1 MNTTEHYQL
10 NQWEGSDRIMREDF
24 NADNRKT
31 EEALTELA
39 DTVARKVGQAE
50 VDATLKWVKIG
61 ENVLSGSAYEVPV
74 TISNAEDYRFFL
86 AVFNITG
93 AQTVGFRW
101 TGYNDGI
108 SLGYVDRGEVIQQG
122 VGIILG
128 AAVPPGGL
136 FAWYASSIQGGGN
149 TDRNHNYS
157 LLSGAATSGAV
168 TAEIFSMPEYDGSRV
183 LLNQGSAL
191 YIYGLR
197 K

>member
-39 DTVARKVGQAE
+39 DTVAQKIGQAE

-61 ENVLSGSAYEVPV
+61 ENVLSGSAYDLPV
-74 TISNAEDYRFFL
+74 TISNAENYRLFL
-86 AVFNITG
+86 MVFDFSG
-93 AQTVGFRW
+93 GQSVGLQW
-101 TGYNDGI
+101 PGYNGSI
-108 SLGYVDRGEVIQQG
+108 SIGYVDRGDVIQQG
-122 VGIILG
+122 GGIFMG
-128 AAVPPGGL
+128 AAMPADGV
-136 FAWYASSIQGGGN
+136 FSWYASSTQGSESGN
-149 TDRNHNYS
+149 RYHSYS
-157 LLSGAATSGAV
+157 FLSGAATSGDV
-168 TAEIFSMPEYDGSRV
+168 TVGLSSLPDYDGSRV
-183 LLNQGSAL
+183 ALNQGSSL